1 MAPQPGW
8 DDDDVIPDDI
18 DNADGLALATRG
30 SPLALAQAKEVAM
43 TLVAASAG
51 MFAPPDLLV
60 IKTSG
65 DRIQD
70 RPLADAGG
78 PGSGKG
84 LFTKEIDEA
93 LLARQADVAVHSMKD
108 LPTEL
113 ADGIVV
119 GAVLPREDPRDV
131 LIGAASIAALPKG
144 ARLGTSSLRRS
155 AQVRSRRPD
164 IAIVPLRGNVQTRIT
179 KLKDGA
185 ADATLLALAGLN
197 RLRIDTTAFAVLKPS
212 EMLPAVA
219 QGAIA
224 VTCRADDSYCRSL
237 LARIGHAPSERA
249 TAAERALLAALEGS
263 CRTPIA
269 ALAEIADDVLTLR
282 AAVLAPDGSKRHDAE
297 RKGPVSDA
305 EKMGQDAGAE
315 LRRTAGPGFF
325 AT

>member
-8 DDDDVIPDDI
+8 DDDDVIPDDL
-18 DNADGLALATRG
+18 DNADNVTLATRG

-43 TLVAASAG
+43 TLIAASAG

-65 DRIQD
+65 DQIQD
-70 RPLADAGG
+70 RPLAEAG
-78 PGSGKG
+78 GKG

-93 LLARQADVAVHSMKD
+93 LLARQADIAVHSMKD

-113 ADGIVV
+113 PDGIVL
-119 GAVLPREDPRDV
+119 GAVLPRQDPRDV
-131 LIGAASIAALPKG
+131 LIGAASISALPKG
-144 ARLGTSSLRRS
+144 ARLGTSSLRRG
-155 AQVRSRRPD
+155 AQVRSKRPD
-164 IAIVPLRGNVQTRIT
+164 VTIVALRGNVQTRID
-179 KLKDGA
+179 KLKNGA

-197 RLRIDTTAFAVLKPS
+197 RLGIDASAYATLDPS

-224 VTCRADDSYCRSL
+224 ITCRADDSFSRGM
-237 LARIGHAPSERA
+237 LARINHARSERA

-269 ALAEIADDVLTLR
+269 ALAEIDDDGTLVLR
-282 AAVLAPDGSKRHDAE
+282 ACVLSPDGAKRYDAE
-297 RKGPVSDA
+297 RRGSDKDA
-305 EKMGQDAGAE
+305 EALGRDAGEE
-315 LRRTAGPGFF
+315 LRRRAGPNIF
-325 AT
+325 TP